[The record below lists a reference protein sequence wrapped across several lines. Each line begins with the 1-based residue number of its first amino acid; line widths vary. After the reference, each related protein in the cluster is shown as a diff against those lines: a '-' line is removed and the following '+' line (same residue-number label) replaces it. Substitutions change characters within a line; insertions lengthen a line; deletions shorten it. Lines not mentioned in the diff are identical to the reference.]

1 MSAASSLIGNLGV
14 FDHNSQEW
22 EIFYG
27 RLKQFLKLNK
37 DIKEETRSALLLT
50 HLGDDT
56 YRLARNLVHPKELD
70 DVTYDELV
78 TAFNDHF
85 SPKKSTYAD
94 CAKFYEA
101 TRGSAESVE
110 DWAARLRGLAI
121 HCDFNTALDRMLTD
135 RFVLG
140 MNPGPE
146 RDRLFE
152 QEVKKLTFA
161 KAIEVARQAARARQA
176 RELITVKQEPVYR
189 IGQTGGAGRA
199 SAGQGR
205 STAGPRCGICGM
217 KSHQA
222 ESCRYKNYRC
232 RSCGVK
238 GHLVKVC
245 KKKGSVRVNNI
256 DVSGAT
262 SGAEENDNHKCEECE
277 LFNLR
282 SVNYD
287 PIFLSIQINNSV
299 QSVDN
304 DELPVV
310 FNDGSNCASS
320 PPLISAETSSPA
332 NSSAAQNDD
341 LNTTLMPENIL
352 SDSNNE
358 TVESEVWEE
367 AVDEDSGGDESLESV
382 TLNEGPSSVGITPTE
397 PSSLVPRQLRPRD
410 KIIDYK
416 KYF

>member
-222 ESCRYKNYRC
+222 ESCRYKITVAGLAG
-232 RSCGVK
+232 S
-238 GHLVKVC
+238 KV
-245 KKKGSVRVNNI
+245 
-256 DVSGAT
+256 
-262 SGAEENDNHKCEECE
+262 
-277 LFNLR
+277 
-282 SVNYD
+282 
-287 PIFLSIQINNSV
+287 
-299 QSVDN
+299 
-304 DELPVV
+304 
-310 FNDGSNCASS
+310 
-320 PPLISAETSSPA
+320 
-332 NSSAAQNDD
+332 
-341 LNTTLMPENIL
+341 IL
-352 SDSNNE
+352 
-358 TVESEVWEE
+358 
-367 AVDEDSGGDESLESV
+367 
-382 TLNEGPSSVGITPTE
+382 
-397 PSSLVPRQLRPRD
+397 
-410 KIIDYK
+410 
-416 KYF
+416 